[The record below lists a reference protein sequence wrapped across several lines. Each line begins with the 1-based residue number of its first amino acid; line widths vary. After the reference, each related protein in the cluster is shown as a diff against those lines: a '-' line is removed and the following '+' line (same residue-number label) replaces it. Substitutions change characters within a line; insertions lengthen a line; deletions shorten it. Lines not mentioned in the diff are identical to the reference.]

1 MKLSNYPLKTFK
13 DAPSD
18 AELVS
23 HQLML
28 RAGLIKRLASGLF
41 TWMPFGLKVLRKI
54 EQTVRQ
60 EMDKSG
66 AFEVLMPTIQ
76 PSELWEETGRWADY
90 GDLLLKIHDRHER
103 LFCYGPT
110 HEEIITDILRKE
122 IKSYKQLPVNFYQTQ
137 TKFRDEIRPRFGV
150 MRAREFLMKDA
161 YSFHLDQASLESEY
175 EKMAHTYEN
184 IFNQLDLDY
193 RKVEATSGEIG
204 GSVSHEFHVLAE
216 SGEDEIAF
224 CDEENFAANIEAIE
238 DKKAPNGGE
247 LSYAK
252 GIEVGHIFQLGDKYS
267 KSMGLEVLDSK
278 GDRVNPLMGCYG
290 IGISRIVAASIE
302 QNHDEKGIIWPSS
315 ISPFDILII
324 VINDKNETKT
334 MDQALKIYNELHDS
348 GIETLIDDRD
358 VRAGVKFADA
368 DLIGIPA
375 QVIVSKRAI
384 ENNKLEI
391 TSRRTGEKT
400 EVEINEAV
408 NYLRSKV

>member
-368 DLIGIPA
+368 DLIGIPT

>member
-368 DLIGIPA
+368 DLIGVPA

>member
-368 DLIGIPA
+368 DLIGVPA

-391 TSRRTGEKT
+391 TSRRTGEET

-408 NYLRSKV
+408 NYLRSKI

>member
-161 YSFHLDQASLESEY
+161 YSFHLDQPSLESEY

-238 DKKAPNGGE
+238 DKKTPNGGE

-278 GDRVNPLMGCYG
+278 GDRVKPLMGCYG

-368 DLIGIPA
+368 DLIGIPTK
-375 QVIVSKRAI
+375 VIVSKRAI

-408 NYLRSKV
+408 NFLRSKV

>member
-1 MKLSNYPLKTFK
+1 
-13 DAPSD
+13 
-18 AELVS
+18 
-23 HQLML
+23 
-28 RAGLIKRLASGLF
+28 
-41 TWMPFGLKVLRKI
+41 
-54 EQTVRQ
+54 
-60 EMDKSG
+60 
-66 AFEVLMPTIQ
+66 
-76 PSELWEETGRWADY
+76 
-90 GDLLLKIHDRHER
+90 
-103 LFCYGPT
+103 
-110 HEEIITDILRKE
+110 
-122 IKSYKQLPVNFYQTQ
+122 
-137 TKFRDEIRPRFGV
+137 
-150 MRAREFLMKDA
+150 MKDA
-161 YSFHLDQASLESEY
+161 YSFHLDQPSLESEY

-216 SGEDEIAF
+216 SGEDKIAF
-224 CDEENFAANIEAIE
+224 CDEENFAANIEVIE
-238 DKKAPNGGE
+238 DKRAPNGGE

-302 QNHDEKGIIWPSS
+302 QNHDKKGIIWPSS

-358 VRAGVKFADA
+358 ERAGVKFADA
-368 DLIGIPA
+368 DLIGVPT

>member
-1 MKLSNYPLKTFK
+1 
-13 DAPSD
+13 
-18 AELVS
+18 
-23 HQLML
+23 ML
-28 RAGLIKRLASGLF
+28 RAGLIKSLASGLF

-238 DKKAPNGGE
+238 DKKAPDGGE

-302 QNHDEKGIIWPSS
+302 QNHDKKGIIWPSS

-368 DLIGIPA
+368 DLIGVPT

>member
-1 MKLSNYPLKTFK
+1 
-13 DAPSD
+13 
-18 AELVS
+18 
-23 HQLML
+23 
-28 RAGLIKRLASGLF
+28 
-41 TWMPFGLKVLRKI
+41 
-54 EQTVRQ
+54 
-60 EMDKSG
+60 MDKCG
-66 AFEVLMPTIQ
+66 AFELLMPTIQ

-238 DKKAPNGGE
+238 DKKIIY
-247 LSYAK
+247 YAF
-252 GIEVGHIFQLGDKYS
+252 IRSRLEQSASVWHISLTKENIN
-267 KSMGLEVLDSK
+267 GLE
-278 GDRVNPLMGCYG
+278 RVQKNAV
-290 IGISRIVAASIE
+290 RI
-302 QNHDEKGIIWPSS
+302 
-315 ISPFDILII
+315 IL
-324 VINDKNETKT
+324 KNE
-334 MDQALKIYNELHDS
+334 YNGYKNSLEKLDM
-348 GIETLIDDRD
+348 ETLYERRSNLCLNFAIKCTKNKRLSKMFPKNEN
-358 VRAGVKFADA
+358 VHQMIPRWQQKFKVQYA
-368 DLIGIPA
+368 
-375 QVIVSKRAI
+375 
-384 ENNKLEI
+384 N
-391 TSRRTGEKT
+391 T
-400 EVEINEAV
+400 ER
-408 NYLRSKV
+408 LRKCT